1 MDTCARSAPRPNKS
15 PRAAPRH
22 ADFEIVRTRCAGLRL
37 FVFFAR
43 MGKCGRCGFWT
54 ADPDGAG
61 CRHCALHD
69 PIGRDPR
76 DEDAPLPYLRRAEAP
91 RLVGYWMRGGDITDS
106 FKDAVGSEECRGE
119 ARRVAFGPTKK
130 TRFIRDG
137 KEWRGEHGPRYSWCV
152 WDPFA
157 RKFAVRWHVRDAEA
171 LQPCAMRQEYV
182 DADSLAG
189 ERLRSSRPRY
199 EQVPPIAEVAR
210 PVVRPSTATARPY
223 VHPRNGRIVVR

>member
-15 PRAAPRH
+15 PRQGRH
-22 ADFEIVRTRCAGLRL
+22 ADFEVVRTRCAGLRL

-54 ADPDGAG
+54 AAPDGAG

-91 RLVGYWMRGGDITDS
+91 RLVGYWMRGGGSTDS
-106 FKDAVGSEECRGE
+106 YKDAVGSEECRGE

-157 RKFAVRWHVRDAEA
+157 RKFAVRWHVRDGEA
-171 LQPCAMRQEYV
+171 LQPCAMHQEYV
-182 DADSLAG
+182 DAESLAS

-199 EQVPPIAEVAR
+199 EQVAPIAEVAR

-223 VHPRNGRIVVR
+223 AHPRNGRIVVR